1 MIKAAI
7 IDDEKASRDTLKS
20 LLSIYVPDVEVV
32 GFADGVESG
41 IQLIKEQKPELV
53 FLDIQMPDGSGFK
66 LLEEFENFDF
76 RVIFT
81 TAFDQYAIKAIK
93 FSALDYLLK
102 PIAPEDLTEAV
113 EKYKKNISKDTQ
125 IKTLLKNIN
134 TNKKEEQS
142 IIVYTSEGMHVI
154 KIDNIIRCQSDDYYT
169 RYFLKENK
177 TLMVSKTLKETEE
190 LLSEYNFVRCHKSH
204 LVNAKFIKSF
214 LKVDGGT
221 IVTTDG
227 TKIPV
232 SRRKREHVMNY
243 ISNL

>member
-1 MIKAAI
+1 MIKAVI

-20 LLSIYVPDVEVV
+20 LLEIYTPDIEIL
-32 GFADGVESG
+32 GFADGVSTGKKIIEE
-41 IQLIKEQKPELV
+41 KKPELV

-66 LLEEFENFDF
+66 LLELFESFDF

-102 PIAPEDLTEAV
+102 PISPDDLEEAIQ
-113 EKYKKNISKDTQ
+113 KYKENKSKDTQ
-125 IKTLLKNIN
+125 LKTLLKNIG
-134 TNKKEEQS
+134 TNKKEDQS
-142 IIVYTSEGMHVI
+142 IIVHSSEGMHVI
-154 KIDNIIRCQSDDYYT
+154 KIDDIIRCQSDDYYT
-169 RYFLKENK
+169 RYFLRSEK

-190 LLSEYNFVRCHKSH
+190 LLSEFNFVRCHKSH
-204 LVNAKFIKSF
+204 LVNAKYIKSY
-214 LKVDGGT
+214 LKLDGGT

-227 TKIPV
+227 CKIPV

>member
-1 MIKAAI
+1 MIKAVI

-20 LLSIYVPDVEVV
+20 LLEIYASEIEILA
-32 GFADGVESG
+32 FADCVENG
-41 IQLIKEQKPELV
+41 YEVLMKEKPDLV

-66 LLEEFENFDF
+66 LLEKFESFDF

-102 PIAPEDLTEAV
+102 PISPDDLLEAIT
-113 EKYKKNISKDTQ
+113 KYKESNTREEQ
-125 IKTLLKNIN
+125 IRTLLKNIN
-134 TNKKEEQS
+134 TNNKEEQS
-142 IIVYTSEGMHVI
+142 IVVHSAEGMHVL
-154 KIDNIIRCQSDDYYT
+154 KIDDIIRCQSDDYYT
-169 RYFLKENK
+169 KFFLNEGKNI
-177 TLMVSKTLKETEE
+177 MVSKTLKETEE
-190 LLSEYNFVRCHKSH
+190 LLSEFSFIRCHKSH
-204 LVNAKFIKSF
+204 LVNAKYIKSY

-227 TKIPV
+227 MKIPV
-232 SRRKREHVMNY
+232 SRRKREQVMNY